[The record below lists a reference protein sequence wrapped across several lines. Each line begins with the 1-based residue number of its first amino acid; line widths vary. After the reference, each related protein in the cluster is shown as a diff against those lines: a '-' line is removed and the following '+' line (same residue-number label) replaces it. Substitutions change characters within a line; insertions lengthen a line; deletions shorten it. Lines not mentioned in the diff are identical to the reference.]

1 MLVPNPRTRSQ
12 PTTLTLQY
20 GGDTCLRDALTL
32 IGSTQAAPM
41 PCRQGPPETL
51 TKGVEVT
58 TDYAISIIAV
68 AACVVALEACILAH
82 YLAA

>member
-1 MLVPNPRTRSQ
+1 
-12 PTTLTLQY
+12 
-20 GGDTCLRDALTL
+20 
-32 IGSTQAAPM
+32 M

-51 TKGVEVT
+51 TKVVEVT